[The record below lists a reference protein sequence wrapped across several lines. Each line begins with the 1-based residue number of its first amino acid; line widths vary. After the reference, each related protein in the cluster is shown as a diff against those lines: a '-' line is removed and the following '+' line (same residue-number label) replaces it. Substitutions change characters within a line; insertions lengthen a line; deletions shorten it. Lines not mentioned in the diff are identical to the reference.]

1 MIKEN
6 VKILGSEE
14 RFDNHGFWKLKKKL
28 YPPPRT
34 STLYYQLLPDRAS
47 NGHALFEAETA
58 CMHDIKAGAKRQE
71 GAEIVRDNS
80 RV

>member
-1 MIKEN
+1 MKCSREGRYREEI
-6 VKILGSEE
+6 GSNN
-14 RFDNHGFWKLKKKL
+14 F

-34 STLYYQLLPDRAS
+34 CPLYYQLLPDRAS

-58 CMHDIKAGAKRQE
+58 CMNDIKAGAKRQE